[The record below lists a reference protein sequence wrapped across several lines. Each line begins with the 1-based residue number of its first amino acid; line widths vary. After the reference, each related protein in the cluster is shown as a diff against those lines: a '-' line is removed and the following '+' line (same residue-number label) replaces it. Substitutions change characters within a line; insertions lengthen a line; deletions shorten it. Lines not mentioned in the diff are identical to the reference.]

1 LLGRVAEPYFSSNH
15 MTRGHLGGLEAGIDE
30 ANHVAVVITHPL
42 WDMNPANLRPDV
54 AVAVAE
60 GEHLDLRVRLLSVLR
75 VVRFPYE

>member
-1 LLGRVAEPYFSSNH
+1 MAQTALFIRDPVGALPHY
-15 MTRGHLGGLEAGIDE
+15 
-30 ANHVAVVITHPL
+30 PL